1 MATAQDPP
9 RGELEPNLR
18 HRLPLPRWGDRRTT
32 RRAPAERSG
41 GDGTPTAG
49 QLGCGRFPLAQDGVG
64 GGEDGGLEELRAK
77 LMGHLRVAADRMK
90 IATPEAAPE
99 ASRPWNLRAR
109 KTPNGNPVCAIA
121 GATAAPAAAA
131 GSAAEE
137 ERKIGLSV
145 TLTAEEIEEDIYS
158 VTGSRPRRRPK
169 KRPRVVQ
176 RQIDGM
182 IENLSLFPGLWLSD
196 ITVEAYKVDDD

>member
-99 ASRPWNLRAR
+99 ASRPWNLRTR
-109 KTPNGNPVCAIA
+109 KTPNGNTGCAIA